1 MTVRFA
7 SARCAA
13 RSPLARVLS
22 RGKIGAVAND
32 SAGREAR
39 EIMSDTTKAALRH
52 FAEYGLRAVPVA
64 LNNATLAASAAQEE
78 DYRHWL
84 GIARELDAGAAARFE
99 TSRRPVEDRLIG

>member
-22 RGKIGAVAND
+22 RGSIGPVAND
-32 SAGREAR
+32 GTEGEDV
-39 EIMSDTTKAALRH
+39 EIMSETTKAALRH
-52 FAEYGLRAVPVA
+52 FAEHGMRAVPVA
-64 LNNATLAASAAQEE
+64 LNNATLAASAAHED

-84 GIARELDAGAAARFE
+84 DICRELDAGAAARYE
-99 TSRRPVEDRLIG
+99 TSRRHGDDRLIG

>member
-22 RGKIGAVAND
+22 RGEIGAAAND
-32 SAGREAR
+32 SEGQEAR
-39 EIMSDTTKAALRH
+39 KIMSDTTKAALLH
-52 FAEYGLRAVPVA
+52 FAEHGLRAVPVA
-64 LNNATLAASAAQEE
+64 LTNATLAASAAHEE

-84 GIARELDAGAAARFE
+84 GICRALDRRAALRVEAGLLA
-99 TSRRPVEDRLIG
+99 EDERLIG